1 MKKLLFTT
9 AMLFCFALPSTWAQ
23 GFTVGVIHT
32 EIEETKKEKV
42 KNDHIQHFAELE
54 IGIPVGTGYEGRDS
68 AFGIGANYTAGYRLN
83 KMVFLG
89 VSLGGGHLDTDT
101 PYEQWNGYG
110 ANFYGHRYEGFYAKL
125 LLNGKIYFTKTKV
138 QPFLDLS
145 AGGIYFDQIDCYDA
159 KSFGLIFNPSIGV
172 NFNLP
177 RKGAIFA
184 SVGGNIM
191 PKYTP
196 EGYMTLKI
204 GYRF

>member
-1 MKKLLFTT
+1 M

-23 GFTVGVIHT
+23 GFSVGVIHT
-32 EIEETKKEKV
+32 ETEIKEKV
-42 KNDHIQHFAELE
+42 KQGHFQHFAELE
-54 IGIPVGTGYEGRDS
+54 IGIPVDTGVENQDS

-89 VSLGGGHLDTDT
+89 GSLGMGYINSSGHEC
-101 PYEQWNGYG
+101 YEHKSDGI
-110 ANFYGHRYEGFYAKL
+110 YAKL
-125 LLNGKIYFTKTKV
+125 LLNSKIYFTKTKV
-138 QPFLDLS
+138 KPFLDLS
-145 AGGIYFDQIDCYDA
+145 AGGIYFEQNNWNSD
-159 KSFGLIFNPSIGV
+159 KKFGIIFNPSIGV

-177 RKGAIFA
+177 KRGAVFA

-191 PKYTP
+191 PKYVP

>member
-1 MKKLLFTT
+1 M

-23 GFTVGVIHT
+23 NIKVGVIDIK
-32 EIEETKKEKV
+32 IEKKKKKV

-54 IGIPVGTGYEGRDS
+54 IGIPVDTGYEKEDS
-68 AFGIGANYTAGYRLN
+68 AFGIGANYTVGYRLN
-83 KMVFLG
+83 KMAFLG
-89 VSLGGGHLDTDT
+89 VSLGVGHLDPD
-101 PYEQWNGYG
+101 PKHEDWYEYHYSHT
-110 ANFYGHRYEGFYAKL
+110 FEGFYAKL

-145 AGGIYFDQIDCYDA
+145 AGGIHFAQDYLPFDD
-159 KSFGLIFNPSIGV
+159 KLFGLIFNPSIGV

-177 RKGAIFA
+177 KKGAIFA
-184 SVGGNIM
+184 SLGGNIM
-191 PKYTP
+191 PKYFP

>member
-1 MKKLLFTT
+1 M

-23 GFTVGVIHT
+23 NFKVGVIDIK
-32 EIEETKKEKV
+32 IEKKKKV

-54 IGIPVGTGYEGRDS
+54 IGIPVDTGYEKEDS
-68 AFGIGANYTAGYRLN
+68 AFGIGANYTVGYRLN
-83 KMVFLG
+83 KMAFLG
-89 VSLGGGHLDTDT
+89 VSLGVGHLDTD
-101 PYEQWNGYG
+101 PKHEYWYEDD
-110 ANFYGHRYEGFYAKL
+110 YGHTFEGFYAKL

-145 AGGIYFDQIDCYDA
+145 AGGIFFKQQDYPEYSWGFE
-159 KSFGLIFNPSIGV
+159 KEFGVIFNPSIGV

-177 RKGAIFA
+177 KRGAVFA

-191 PKYTP
+191 PKYFP

>member
-1 MKKLLFTT
+1 M

-23 GFTVGVIHT
+23 GFSVGVIHT
-32 EIEETKKEKV
+32 ETEIKEKVKV

-54 IGIPVGTGYEGRDS
+54 IGIPVGTGLDNQDS
-68 AFGIGANYTAGYRLN
+68 AFGIGANYTVGYRFN
-83 KMVFLG
+83 KMAFLG
-89 VSLGGGHLDTDT
+89 VSLGVGHLDTDT
-101 PYEQWNGYG
+101 SDEFWCEYELGPT
-110 ANFYGHRYEGFYAKL
+110 FEGFYAKL
-125 LLNGKIYFTKTKV
+125 LLNGKIYFTKSKV

-145 AGGIYFDQIDCYDA
+145 AGGIYFDQECSHSDYSFYD
-159 KSFGLIFNPSIGV
+159 KKFGVIFNPSIGV

-177 RKGAIFA
+177 KRGAVFA

-191 PKYTP
+191 PKYFP

>member
-1 MKKLLFTT
+1 M

-23 GFTVGVIHT
+23 GFSVGVIHT
-32 EIEETKKEKV
+32 ETEIKEKV
-42 KNDHIQHFAELE
+42 KQGHFQHFAELE
-54 IGIPVGTGYEGRDS
+54 IGIPVGTGLDNKDS
-68 AFGIGANYTAGYRLN
+68 AFGIGANYTVGYRLN

-89 VSLGGGHLDTDT
+89 GSLGVGHLDTDT
-101 PYEQWNGYG
+101 YQEAHIIKYDNIHENIGG
-110 ANFYGHRYEGFYAKL
+110 FRYEGFYVKL

-138 QPFLDLS
+138 SPFLDLS
-145 AGGIYFDQIDCYDA
+145 AGGIYFDQIDYYEA

-177 RKGAIFA
+177 KKGAIFA
-184 SVGGNIM
+184 SLGGNIM
-191 PKYTP
+191 PKYVP

>member
-1 MKKLLFTT
+1 MKKLLFTM

-42 KNDHIQHFAELE
+42 KNGHIQHFAELE
-54 IGIPVGTGYEGRDS
+54 IGIPVKTGAYKNDS
-68 AFGIGANYTAGYRLN
+68 AFGIGANYTVGYQFN

-89 VSLGGGHLDTDT
+89 VSLGGGHLDTDIRHESWHEE
-101 PYEQWNGYG
+101 YEVY
-110 ANFYGHRYEGFYAKL
+110 RLEGFYAKL

-145 AGGIYFDQIDCYDA
+145 AGGIYFDQIHHYDA

-191 PKYTP
+191 PKYVP